1 MSDFPNEVKPG
12 RRIACLQPWSRG
24 LTIVESMS
32 PTDSVTQW
40 LGRLKDGDQIAAQK
54 LWERYFHRLVGLART
69 RLQGAIKR
77 SADEEDVAVSAF
89 DSFFRGAVEGRF
101 PQLNDRNNLWNLLVT
116 ITVRKALHFVR
127 DAHRQ
132 KRGGGQ
138 VLGESALLHDAAGGE
153 ASGLEQVLGREP
165 SPEFAAQV
173 ADECRRLLDR
183 LGDSQLQKIALCKM
197 EGYTTAQIASQLGRA
212 VSTIERKL
220 WVIRSL
226 WAEETSP

>member
-77 SADEEDVAVSAF
+77 SAANTGVS
-89 DSFFRGAVEGRF
+89 
-101 PQLNDRNNLWNLLVT
+101 
-116 ITVRKALHFVR
+116 
-127 DAHRQ
+127 
-132 KRGGGQ
+132 
-138 VLGESALLHDAAGGE
+138 
-153 ASGLEQVLGREP
+153 
-165 SPEFAAQV
+165 
-173 ADECRRLLDR
+173 
-183 LGDSQLQKIALCKM
+183 
-197 EGYTTAQIASQLGRA
+197 
-212 VSTIERKL
+212 
-220 WVIRSL
+220 
-226 WAEETSP
+226 